1 MFFIILFTYIV
12 SAVVACLNFV
22 LISQAENFISGLDIT
37 ATQFICPTAL
47 LYDIFS
53 SLDDVSFFSFNSLF
67 DQLISEMQLMQCK
80 GFCIKTILSSS
91 LNVTCN

>member
-22 LISQAENFISGLDIT
+22 LISQAENFISGLDVT

-47 LYDIFS
+47 L
-53 SLDDVSFFSFNSLF
+53 LDDVSFFSFNSLF
-67 DQLISEMQLMQCK
+67 DQLISEMQLM
-80 GFCIKTILSSS
+80 
-91 LNVTCN
+91 